1 MLQIHIKNL
10 ETFSVLSA
18 EGQIVTGQT
27 DVLRNAFQALPDT
40 RRVVLDLAKVN
51 IVDAHGLGV
60 LLELRQRTHAKGTR
74 FELMN
79 VSQPLRRVFEITRL
93 DSVFDITYG
102 VEFFPV
108 IVRARRARRT
118 SVTALKTCA

>member
-10 ETFSVLSA
+10 ETFSVLFA

-60 LLELRQRTHAKGTR
+60 LLELRQRTHARGTR

-79 VSQPLRRVFEITRL
+79 VSQPLRRIFEITRL

-102 VEFFPV
+102 VGFFPV
-108 IVRARRARRT
+108 IVRARRPRRA

>member
-1 MLQIHIKNL
+1 MLQINIKNL
-10 ETFSVLSA
+10 ETFSVLCA
-18 EGQIVTGQT
+18 EGQIVTGET
-27 DVLRNAFQALPDT
+27 DVLRAAFQSLPDT

-60 LLELRQRTHAKGTR
+60 LLELRQRTHARGTR

-79 VSQPLRRVFEITRL
+79 VSQPLRRIFEITRL

-108 IVRARRARRT
+108 VVRARRRA
-118 SVTALKTCA
+118 VTALKSCA

>member
-1 MLQIHIKNL
+1 MLQINIKNL
-10 ETFSVLSA
+10 EAFSVLCA
-18 EGQIVTGQT
+18 EGQIVTGST
-27 DVLRNAFQALPDT
+27 DVLRAAFQSLPDT

-60 LLELRQRTHAKGTR
+60 LLELRQRTHARGTR

-79 VSQPLRRVFEITRL
+79 VSQPLRRIFEITRL

-102 VEFFPV
+102 TEFFPV
-108 IVRARRARRT
+108 VVRARRA
-118 SVTALKTCA
+118 SFTALKSCA

>member
-1 MLQIHIKNL
+1 MLQVHIKNL
-10 ETFSVLSA
+10 ETFSVLCA
-18 EGQIVTGQT
+18 QGPIVTGET
-27 DVLRNAFQALPDT
+27 NVLRTAFQSLPDT

-79 VSQPLRRVFEITRL
+79 VSPPLRRIFEITRL

-102 VEFFPV
+102 VDFFPSV
-108 IVRARRARRT
+108 VHARRLFF
-118 SVTALKTCA
+118 TALKPCA

>member
-1 MLQIHIKNL
+1 MLQVHTKNL
-10 ETFSVLSA
+10 NTFTVLCVQ
-18 EGQIVTGQT
+18 GQIVTGDT
-27 DVLRNAFQALPDT
+27 EMLRKAFQSLHET

-60 LLELRQRTHAKGTR
+60 LLDLRQRTLAKGAR

-79 VSQPLRRVFEITRL
+79 VSQPLRRIFEITHL

-102 VEFFPV
+102 VEFFPAV
-108 IVRARRARRT
+108 ARARRVA
-118 SVTALKTCA
+118 VTALKSCA

>member
-1 MLQIHIKNL
+1 MLQVHIKNL
-10 ETFSVLSA
+10 ETFSVLCA
-18 EGQIVTGQT
+18 QGQIVTGET
-27 DVLRNAFQALPDT
+27 NVLRTAFQSLPDT

-79 VSQPLRRVFEITRL
+79 VSPPLRRIFEITRL

-102 VEFFPV
+102 VDFFPSV
-108 IVRARRARRT
+108 VHARRLFF
-118 SVTALKTCA
+118 TALKPCA

>member
-1 MLQIHIKNL
+1 MLQVHAKNL
-10 ETFSVLSA
+10 ETFTVLCVQ
-18 EGQIVTGQT
+18 GQIVTGET
-27 DVLRNAFQALPDT
+27 EVLRTAFQSLPDT

-60 LLELRQRTHAKGTR
+60 LLDLRQRALANGSR

-79 VSQPLRRVFEITRL
+79 VSQPLRRIFEITRL

-102 VEFFPV
+102 VEFFPAV
-108 IVRARRARRT
+108 SRPRRA
-118 SVTALKTCA
+118 SVTALKPCA

>member
-1 MLQIHIKNL
+1 MLQVHTKNL
-10 ETFSVLSA
+10 NTFTVICVQ
-18 EGQIVTGQT
+18 GQIVTGDT
-27 DVLRNAFQALPDT
+27 EILRTAFQCLQET

-60 LLELRQRTHAKGTR
+60 LLDLRQRTLAKGAR

-79 VSQPLRRVFEITRL
+79 VSQPLRRIFEITHL

-102 VEFFPV
+102 VEFFPAV
-108 IVRARRARRT
+108 VRARRVA
-118 SVTALKTCA
+118 VTALKPCA